1 MFVQRLSQEYPSRS
15 NINHE
20 PPKQQIAV
28 FFLPLPPITSLGCMC
43 SCHFSNDRQLLS
55 QVRAKSLRKRNFAL
69 CPGSVPNFGIHEKL
83 DQYSH
88 SQTDRKANPHQKSED
103 SLFYLFGAE
112 YIYIYTYTYVYIC
125 IHIHMY
131 TYVYMHKLKS
141 NNVYVFGWKL
151 PNFGQGQDWRNV
163 FMANTFRPRCLVALH
178 STTIA
183 CTKSEVQDLIKHAVC
198 WEPFICFANRVEVG
212 WCYLDSC
219 LMRDALV
226 NFFCPRTGLRDWF
239 RETPQLDK
247 IKIPVDFPQPS
258 DSDTVVKQTR
268 RDCTQCCCNGLRNVY
283 ELPETLAHLQPSGQI
298 QAGLEGVFESHKYGY
313 KSCF

>member
-55 QVRAKSLRKRNFAL
+55 QVRAKILRKRNFAL

-112 YIYIYTYTYVYIC
+112 YIYIYTYTYVYIYIC
-125 IHIHMY
+125 IHMY
-131 TYVYMHKLKS
+131 TCINWNQIMSMCSGENCQTLGKAKTGGMSSWPTHL
-141 NNVYVFGWKL
+141 GL
-151 PNFGQGQDWRNV
+151 
-163 FMANTFRPRCLVALH
+163 
-178 STTIA
+178 
-183 CTKSEVQDLIKHAVC
+183 AV
-198 WEPFICFANRVEVG
+198 W
-212 WCYLDSC
+212 
-219 LMRDALV
+219 
-226 NFFCPRTGLRDWF
+226 
-239 RETPQLDK
+239 
-247 IKIPVDFPQPS
+247 
-258 DSDTVVKQTR
+258 
-268 RDCTQCCCNGLRNVY
+268 
-283 ELPETLAHLQPSGQI
+283 
-298 QAGLEGVFESHKYGY
+298 
-313 KSCF
+313 